1 MRHRHLITSLA
12 IVGGLLLSSTAD
24 AATPTTSLVS
34 GVANATLPGASDDAA
49 VTPDGRF
56 VVFATTAALL
66 PEDTD
71 GVSDVYRLDR
81 TTGILINVLPNVAF
95 PVSQPDVDASG
106 SKVVY
111 RLEISATFG
120 GLYTSDLTT
129 GVIRLVTFSPAVPP
143 FPEIQPIH
151 NGQSTE
157 PAISDDGSTIAFRTL
172 ASDMISNDTNNRAD
186 VYTQAFG
193 GGQFRR
199 ASVGTGG
206 TQATGPI
213 EGSMRPQLSAN
224 GQIVT
229 WQSTATNLGA
239 LNGTHVYVRNTATL
253 VTTLITTAVATEPSI
268 SGDGR
273 FVAFTSTAALTAGD
287 ANGLADVHVIDLARS
302 TPPIT
307 RVSGTATTLG
317 NGASDQPS
325 IAPDGSAVVFR
336 TAASNLVRGDTNGV
350 ADIVSVNRT
359 TALFIRL
366 SVSSAGTLANGASSN
381 PAAFNGGG
389 AAFTT
394 LATNLG
400 GTDTNNATDVY
411 ASTL

>member
-12 IVGGLLLSSTAD
+12 IVGGLLLADTA
-24 AATPTTSLVS
+24 AAASPTTTLVS
-34 GVANATLPGASDDAA
+34 GVGNATVSGASDDAA

-56 VVFATTAALL
+56 VVFATLAALL
-66 PEDTD
+66 PDDTD

-81 TTGILINVLPNVAF
+81 TTGTIINVAPNVTV
-95 PVSQPDVDASG
+95 PVLQPDVDASG
-106 SKVVY
+106 NRVVY
-111 RLEISATFG
+111 RIQLDAGIG
-120 GLYTSDLTT
+120 GIHVRDLTT
-129 GVIRLVTFSPAVPP
+129 NTIRLVTFSPSLPP
-143 FPEIQPIH
+143 FPELQPIH

-157 PAISDDGSTIAFRTL
+157 PTISDDGSTIAFRTV
-172 ASDMISNDTNNRAD
+172 ASDMIPNDTNGRAD

-193 GGQFRR
+193 GGPFRR
-199 ASVGTGG
+199 VSVGTNGAGG

-239 LNGTHVYVRNTATL
+239 LTGTHVYVRNTATL
-253 VTTLITTAVATEPSI
+253 TTTLITTAAATEPSI
-268 SGDGR
+268 SADGR
-273 FVAFTSTAALTAGD
+273 FVAFTSTAALTTGD
-287 ANGLADVHVIDLARS
+287 TNLVADVHVIDLGRS
-302 TPPIT
+302 TPPIV
-307 RVSGTATTLG
+307 RVSGNG

-336 TAASNLVRGDTNGV
+336 TAANNLMRDSNGV

-359 TALFIRL
+359 TAVFTRL
-366 SVSSAGTLANGASSN
+366 SVASNGTQANGASSN
-381 PAAFNGGG
+381 PAAINGGG

-411 ASTL
+411 VSTL

>member
-1 MRHRHLITSLA
+1 MRHHRQLITSLA
-12 IVGGLLLSSTAD
+12 IAGVLLLASTAD
-24 AATPTTSLVS
+24 AASPTTTLVS
-34 GVANATLPGASDDAA
+34 GSVNATLPGASDDAA

-56 VVFATTAALL
+56 VVFATIAALL
-66 PEDTD
+66 PDDTD

-81 TTGILINVLPNVAF
+81 TTGTLINVAPNVTV
-95 PVSQPDVDASG
+95 PVLQPDVDASG
-106 SKVVY
+106 TKVVY
-111 RLEISATFG
+111 RIEMNATFG
-120 GLYTSDLTT
+120 GIHVRDLTT
-129 GVIRLVTFSPAVPP
+129 NTIRLVTFSPAVPP

-157 PAISDDGSTIAFRTL
+157 PTISDDGSTIAFRTL
-172 ASDMISNDTNNRAD
+172 ATDMIPNDTNGRAD

-193 GGQFRR
+193 GGPFRR
-199 ASVGTGG
+199 VSVGTGG

-239 LNGTHVYVRNTATL
+239 GNGTHVYVRNTATL
-253 VTTLITTAVATEPSI
+253 VTTLITPAVATEPSI
-268 SGDGR
+268 TADGR
-273 FVAFTSTAALTAGD
+273 FVAFTSTAALTTGD
-287 ANGLADVHVIDLARS
+287 TNLVADVHVIDLGRS
-302 TPPIT
+302 TPPIA
-307 RVSGTATTLG
+307 RVSLGG

-336 TAASNLVRGDTNGV
+336 TLANNLVRGDTNGA
-350 ADIVSVNRT
+350 ADIVSVDRA
-359 TALFIRL
+359 TAVFTRL
-366 SVSSAGTLANGASSN
+366 SVSSAGTQGNGASSN
-381 PAAFNGGG
+381 PAAINGGG

-411 ASTL
+411 FAGL